1 LLRKLRKCFS
11 LLMLSLLLIFKQ
23 AYCIIDS
30 HTTKQTD
37 HNLSSSR
44 DEPYSFDT
52 ISDQWQVTEEVK
64 TLQG

>member
-1 LLRKLRKCFS
+1 
-11 LLMLSLLLIFKQ
+11 MLSLLLIFKQ